1 MYQAPETINLS
12 EQCSYLSDGQ
22 NAHLVYKVTER
33 KLCGIQAWGTH
44 VCTPSSETVGSSAHV
59 LGCL

>member
-12 EQCSYLSDGQ
+12 EQSVLMSDGQ

-33 KLCGIQAWGTH
+33 KLCSIQPWGTH
-44 VCTPSSETVGSSAHV
+44 VCTRSSETVGSSAHI